1 MAATATAVHDLTRKP
16 QPHSPTNFRGV
27 VIAAAV
33 GYFFQRL
40 FSDILLPWGPAV
52 KVLASNK
59 LVYADVDY
67 SNDSL
72 QAKHGKLQKIFE
84 RVQDGE
90 EALLKGAETIVFG
103 GDGTL
108 YALTEEANLIS
119 LTDFETSADDKSIV
133 TAKSTLVKDLGMG
146 RPLGGKFTPDGETL
160 YMADSLLGLTRIR
173 NPQDPASKVELVV
186 SKVMDA
192 GKMTPISYAIDV
204 AVGPVSG
211 KVYFTDSSDIVPDRV
226 ESSNMWDTLY
236 ACKLDLMR
244 GRPTGRLLQYDP
256 STEEVTVLGR
266 NIWFANGV
274 AVDELESFVFVA
286 ETFGTR
292 LLKYDLKTGDL
303 KGLEVVVDS
312 KDMTGYLDGADC
324 DSSPNTMCYAVMPSK
339 VSPLHKIWSKPPV
352 AVSILLRTL
361 VMSLPRTLVPKVKKY
376 GGLLEVDPATGQ
388 FRYLQDPAGTD
399 ISMLGGVT
407 VHEGKLYLGSLNNGF
422 IGVYKL
428 DYS

>member
-192 GKMTPISYAIDV
+192 GKMTPILFADDV
-204 AVGPVSG
+204 TIGPVSG
-211 KVYFTDSSDIVPDRV
+211 KVYFTDASDIAPDRTKP
-226 ESSNMWDTLY
+226 SFWDVLY
-236 ACKLDLMR
+236 ASKIDLMR

-266 NIWFANGV
+266 NIWFANGI
-274 AVDELESFVFVA
+274 AVNEDESFIVLC
-286 ETFGTR
+286 ETFGVR
-292 LLKYDLKTGDL
+292 VLKYDLKTGSM
-303 KGLEVVVDS
+303 KGLEILVDS
-312 KDMTGYLDGADC
+312 KNMATYVDGVDCTQSASPQCYVALPSYISPIHKLLSKLPHVLD
-324 DSSPNTMCYAVMPSK
+324 V
-339 VSPLHKIWSKPPV
+339 
-352 AVSILLRTL
+352 LLRTL
-361 VMSLPRTLVPKVKKY
+361 LMSLPRSLAPDKPKY
-376 GGLLEVDPATGQ
+376 GGILEVDPSTGD
-388 FRYLQDPAGTD
+388 FRYLQDPKGED
-399 ISMLGGVT
+399 ITGLTGVT
-407 VHEGKLYLGSLNNGF
+407 VHGGKLYLGSLENDF
-422 IGVYKL
+422 IGVYTVEG
-428 DYS
+428 